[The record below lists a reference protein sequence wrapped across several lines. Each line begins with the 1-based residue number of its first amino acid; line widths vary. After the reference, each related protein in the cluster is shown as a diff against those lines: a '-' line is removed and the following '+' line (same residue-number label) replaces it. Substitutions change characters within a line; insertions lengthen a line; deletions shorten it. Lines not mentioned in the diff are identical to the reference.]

1 MVGVE
6 VPVRLV
12 ATDIHATY
20 SVRDPF
26 RLPFHSGGMFHG
38 LFGRALRKV
47 ACPKL
52 PCCVGPCARPSE
64 CDWARLFSPP
74 PREPPPHRLL
84 VGQKE
89 PPGPVVLL
97 IPAPGGAELVAA
109 GAMSFGLRIFGDAA
123 GGDVGTLE
131 KALAQIAEMPIGS
144 DEGRVELRAITRYS
158 PRDVWTPVGANGP
171 GGPRVTVRFETPV
184 RVKRGGE
191 IAADIDF
198 ATLFSQVWRRLTM
211 LSALYGE
218 YGEADDATFQ
228 RLRAAAATVK
238 VTERRLVPLKWE
250 HLSAETGERKPMR
263 GLIGHVVFE
272 GGSLAEL
279 LPALTAGE
287 AVHVGGGTSFGLGRM
302 RVEMGP

>member
-1 MVGVE
+1 M
-6 VPVRLV
+6 RLV
-12 ATDIHATY
+12 ATDIQATY
-20 SVRDPF
+20 SVREPF

-47 ACPKL
+47 ACPEL

-74 PREPPPHRLL
+74 PRDPPPHRIL

-97 IPAPGGAELVAA
+97 IPAPGGAELAA
-109 GAMSFGLRIFGDAA
+109 GGTMSFGLRIFGGAT
-123 GGDVGTLE
+123 GSDVGTLE
-131 KALAQIAEMPIGS
+131 KALAQIAKMPIGS
-144 DEGRVELRAITRYS
+144 DEGRVELRAVTRYS
-158 PRDVWTPVGANGP
+158 PREVWNPPGANGP
-171 GGPRVTVRFETPV
+171 AAPRGAERGGSRATVRFETPV

-228 RLRAAAATVK
+228 QLRAAAATVK
-238 VTERRLVPLKWE
+238 IAEKRLVPLKWE
-250 HLSAETGERKPMR
+250 HLSTETGERKPMR

-272 GGSLAEL
+272 GENLGEV
-279 LPALTAGE
+279 LPALAAGE

-302 RVEMGP
+302 RVEV